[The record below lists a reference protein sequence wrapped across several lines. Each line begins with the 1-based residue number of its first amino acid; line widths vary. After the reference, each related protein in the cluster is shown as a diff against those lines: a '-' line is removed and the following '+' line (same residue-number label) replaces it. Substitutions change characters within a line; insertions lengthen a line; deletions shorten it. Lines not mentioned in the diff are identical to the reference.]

1 MPDVMSAHVW
11 NLGLS
16 WSGVN
21 RGLQSFLPTF
31 CALSVPIDLSIREA
45 AFAAQYVAKHGNG
58 TQAAIAAGYAPSAAH
73 VAASRLIRR
82 GKVKRQI
89 DRLTR
94 KHEITADRVLTR
106 LDNLS
111 AKAEESGNYPA
122 AVRAEELIGKSLGM
136 WVDRSV
142 SVSLDLT
149 GQHIEAIRALAS
161 RRIQKN
167 TTPGDSARVI
177 DGGAAT
183 VTGNGNTVYPY
194 NMHYGKLGKGGK
206 SVIDQGDSL
215 NVDANGALSD
225 APNVDGHNI

>member
-1 MPDVMSAHVW
+1 MPS
-11 NLGLS
+11 
-16 WSGVN
+16 
-21 RGLQSFLPTF
+21 
-31 CALSVPIDLSIREA
+31 DLSIREA

-82 GKVKRQI
+82 GKVKRRI

-142 SVSLDLT
+142 SVNLDLT
-149 GQHIEAIRALAS
+149 GQHIEAIRALSA

-167 TTPGDSARVI
+167 ITPGDSARPVE
-177 DGGAAT
+177 T
-183 VTGNGNTVYPY
+183 SSPSYSGNAVLSH

-206 SVIDQGDSL
+206 SVINQGDSL

-225 APNVDGHNI
+225 APDVDGRNI

>member
-1 MPDVMSAHVW
+1 M
-11 NLGLS
+11 
-16 WSGVN
+16 
-21 RGLQSFLPTF
+21 
-31 CALSVPIDLSIREA
+31 
-45 AFAAQYVAKHGNG
+45 K
-58 TQAAIAAGYAPSAAH
+58 
-73 VAASRLIRR
+73 RR
-82 GKVKRQI
+82 I

-149 GQHIEAIRALAS
+149 GQHIEAIRALAA

-167 TTPGDSARVI
+167 ITPGDSATPIDVI
-177 DGGAAT
+177 SPSYSG
-183 VTGNGNTVYPY
+183 TGLSH
-194 NMHYGKLGKGGK
+194 NMHYDKSGKGDK
-206 SVIDQGDSL
+206 SVIDQRDSL
-215 NVDANGALSD
+215 NADANGALSD
-225 APNVDGHNI
+225 APDVDGHNI